1 DAEFLALGHMF
12 VDAML
17 SYAGSYDFGGLTTI
31 RHIQSH
37 QLAGRSG
44 YLFIFV
50 ARQRI
55 TRDGGDECLFQFCP
69 VFVNR
74 DGAVD
79 DELLETAV
87 TATAIEADTSKCIPP
102 DPILAFEVARTHL
115 ESKMTLWDW
124 VD

>member
-1 DAEFLALGHMF
+1 
-12 VDAML
+12 ML
-17 SYAGSYDFGGLTTI
+17 SYAGSYDFGGLTTV
-31 RHIQSH
+31 RHIQSAK
-37 QLAGRSG
+37 LAGRSG

-55 TRDGGDECLFQFCP
+55 TRDGGDECLFQFHP

-79 DELLETAV
+79 DESLETAV

-115 ESKMTLWDW
+115 ENKMTLWDW
-124 VD
+124 IDDVEFLGMSWVEFR